1 MRTVRSSVV
10 RRLAV
15 TAGVAVAAWLA
26 AGAPIHVG
34 M

>member
-1 MRTVRSSVV
+1 MRIVRNARIRRILVASGVV
-10 RRLAV
+10 V
-15 TAGVAVAAWLA
+15 AGWLA

>member
-1 MRTVRSSVV
+1 MRIARSALV

-15 TAGVAVAAWLA
+15 TAGVVVAGWLA